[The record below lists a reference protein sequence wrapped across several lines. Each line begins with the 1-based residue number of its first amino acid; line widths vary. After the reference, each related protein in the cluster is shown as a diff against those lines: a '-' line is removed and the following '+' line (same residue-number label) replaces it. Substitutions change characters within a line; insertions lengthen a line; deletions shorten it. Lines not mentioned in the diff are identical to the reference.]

1 MNHRKAVAGLI
12 FGVGLLFVAACQE
25 EKEPPKPR
33 PLSPL
38 AACRSECRSA
48 SEKLNQDCIDRLRAQ
63 EAFDRL
69 SECGTQAD
77 AYSNQCRAECDAK
90 HTGA

>member
-1 MNHRKAVAGLI
+1 MNHWKPIA
-12 FGVGLLFVAACQE
+12 GLLFGIGLVFLAACQE
-25 EKEPPKPR
+25 EEPPPKPR

-48 SEKLNQDCIDRLRAQ
+48 SEQLNQECIDRLRAQ

-77 AYSNQCRAECDAK
+77 EYSNQCRAECDAK
-90 HTGA
+90 HAGS